1 MPDSVICRSQIEKY
15 GNGFL
20 LYLKKILNVLVRLD
34 PRLTFHVKT
43 QPAFFGSQP
52 AFLDHWFDTGIDKS
66 FENLV
71 GDTVVI
77 FVVNSM
83 GPSQGSSAL
92 KSRLQRSFLDLGNF
106 DSAQTRKKKSR
117 NQYFKAAL
125 AGSINYR

>member
-1 MPDSVICRSQIEKY
+1 MPDSVICRSQIDKY

-20 LYLKKILNVLVRLD
+20 LYLKKILDDLVRLD
-34 PRLTFHVKT
+34 PRLTFHIKT
-43 QPAFFGSQP
+43 QP

-92 KSRLQRSFLDLGNF
+92 KSQLQRSFLDLGNF
-106 DSAQTRKKKSR
+106 DSAQTKKKKSR